1 MLPSRH
7 TADSG
12 RDGKINRGNTP
23 SGLVGPEAPASNSIA
38 SLANRESS
46 DVVIVLGMHR
56 SGTSAVAG
64 TLVKLGGGPPK
75 HLMVANPGNARGYF
89 ESVAFMHF
97 HDELL
102 ASAGSRWHD
111 WRLFNPGW
119 YSSPVA
125 AEYRR
130 RAKELFEAEFSGAA
144 LPVIKDPRI
153 CRFAPFWLG
162 VLREM
167 QKKPRI
173 VIPIRSPLEVAQSLE
188 KQQGVPLKEGLLL
201 WLRHNL
207 DAEVQSRAE
216 ARSIFTF
223 DEFQSDWRGVC
234 DKISTDTESVL
245 ASPVRPNIA
254 RNR

>member
-1 MLPSRH
+1 
-7 TADSG
+7 
-12 RDGKINRGNTP
+12 
-23 SGLVGPEAPASNSIA
+23 
-38 SLANRESS
+38 
-46 DVVIVLGMHR
+46 MHR

-144 LPVIKDPRI
+144 LVHYIYFHILQNISRNQNG
-153 CRFAPFWLG
+153 R
-162 VLREM
+162 LR
-167 QKKPRI
+167 
-173 VIPIRSPLEVAQSLE
+173 PLY
-188 KQQGVPLKEGLLL
+188 
-201 WLRHNL
+201 
-207 DAEVQSRAE
+207 VQCE
-216 ARSIFTF
+216 
-223 DEFQSDWRGVC
+223 
-234 DKISTDTESVL
+234 
-245 ASPVRPNIA
+245 
-254 RNR
+254 RNRTLQILGMAQYFLRSSFPRKLYDQMVVKVRLRQQKYQRDSIRE